1 MADQQAP
8 PVPKPEGEQKRG
20 FGRGGERG
28 GDRKPGDRKPR
39 GPGDKRKE

>member
-20 FGRGGERG
+20 FGRGGDK
-28 GDRKPGDRKPR
+28 GDKKGGDRKPR
-39 GPGDKRKE
+39 GPGDKRKD

>member
-8 PVPKPEGEQKRG
+8 QVPKPEGEQKRG
-20 FGRGGERG
+20 FGRGGDR
-28 GDRKPGDRKPR
+28 GDRKGGDRKPR

>member
-8 PVPKPEGEQKRG
+8 PVPKPEGEKKRG
-20 FGRGGERG
+20 FGRD
-28 GDRKPGDRKPR
+28 GDKKGGDRKPR